1 MRNKKSKYDVRR
13 HARSSDPTPFAN
25 CHIFSDSFLPWSV
38 KYFLHGRKTFIMRH
52 SVFQRRCDLIISR
65 MRAAIVQSKSFAYVG
80 PSDCTIPASGI
91 TIPVTY
97 PAAEMT

>member
-1 MRNKKSKYDVRR
+1 MCDVTRDL
-13 HARSSDPTPFAN
+13 HTPPIFAN
-25 CHIFSDSFLPWSV
+25 CHIFSDSSLPWIV
-38 KYFLHGRKTFIMRH
+38 IYFMHGRKTFITRH
-52 SVFQRRCDLIISR
+52 SVIQRRSDLIIKR

-80 PSDCTIPASGI
+80 PSDWTPLAPGI